1 MNIPVIIGKIQGKL
15 GLEAD
20 GVAGAQTWPAIYK
33 AIFGEDYQESAL
45 PESISGSVDE
55 RSENN
60 IRTLLPRVQPYARAL
75 IIQCAKQGIR
85 IVITSGSRTYA
96 EQDELYRQG
105 RDKPGKRVTNARGG
119 QSNHNFGIAFDVTI
133 FDAIGPVYESPAYKA
148 VGAIGESIGLS
159 WGGDWISNSDEPH
172 FELKP
177 AWAVDFSESAM
188 VAALRDRKGRG
199 VDIFA

>member
-1 MNIPVIIGKIQGKL
+1 MNIPAIIGKIQGKL

-20 GVAGAQTWPAIYK
+20 GVAGPQTWPAIYK
-33 AIFGEDYQESAL
+33 AIFGEDYKESSL
-45 PESISGSVDE
+45 PEAIAGSIDE

-85 IVITSGSRTYA
+85 IVITSGSRTYE

-105 RDKPGKRVTNARGG
+105 RDKPGVKVTNAKGG

-133 FDAIGPVYESPAYKA
+133 FDGAKPVWESPVYKA
-148 VGAIGESIGLS
+148 VGAIGKGLGLA
-159 WGGDWISNSDEPH
+159 WGGDWKGISDEPH

-177 AWAVDFSESAM
+177 VWAADFSESAM